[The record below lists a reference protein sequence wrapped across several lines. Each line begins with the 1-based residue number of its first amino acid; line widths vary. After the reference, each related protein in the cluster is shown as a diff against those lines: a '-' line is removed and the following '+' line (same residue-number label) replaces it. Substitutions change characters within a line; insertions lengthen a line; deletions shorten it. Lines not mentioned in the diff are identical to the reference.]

1 MKGHVN
7 DEPDLNRSNEPIGDG
22 LFPPRR
28 NDACRGEVH
37 SQPGSYENAST
48 VRIYNKLKAL

>member
-37 SQPGSYENAST
+37 SPSRGPRN
-48 VRIYNKLKAL
+48 LALTKTPAL